1 MVNLQQRSFKLHL
14 FLLIYK
20 LDYMRGEIISV
31 QELIHNVKS
40 QNYCF
45 FCDSRVLYFQ
55 NFVMLNS

>member
-45 FCDSRVLYFQ
+45 FALPKFYTFKI
-55 NFVMLNS
+55 L